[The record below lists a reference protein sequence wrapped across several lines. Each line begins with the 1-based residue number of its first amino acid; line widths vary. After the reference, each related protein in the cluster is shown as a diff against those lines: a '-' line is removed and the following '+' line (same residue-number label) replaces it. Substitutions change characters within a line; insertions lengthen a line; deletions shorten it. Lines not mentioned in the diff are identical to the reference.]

1 MRGRRTRCCRLQ
13 SSALLPGRLMLLSR
27 YWWNHIGSSVLGR
40 ERESEGERGRGRRGG
55 KEGLI
60 QCKVPAM

>member
-13 SSALLPGRLMLLSR
+13 SSALLPGRLMLLSSE
-27 YWWNHIGSSVLGR
+27 WGKQCGSGVLGR
-40 ERESEGERGRGRRGG
+40 ERESERERGLGRRGG